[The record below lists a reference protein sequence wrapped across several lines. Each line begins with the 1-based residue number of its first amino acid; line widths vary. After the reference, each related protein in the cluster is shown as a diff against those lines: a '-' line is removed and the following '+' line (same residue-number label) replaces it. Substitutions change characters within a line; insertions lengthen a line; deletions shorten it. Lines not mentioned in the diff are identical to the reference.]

1 MKEFGLNFTLTFLIL
16 LLLAMISPLIEGGIK
31 GAGFYMLLFLLPVIT
46 MMSLVNAIYL
56 AIIDVFVI
64 NIKNK
69 IIFTFLPTLVTI
81 LFLLINMAT
90 STTKNYSSSNLF
102 FFFSIVTAVFISNFL
117 RYKRITKI

>member
-102 FFFSIVTAVFISNFL
+102 FMLFISFVSNIFPP
-117 RYKRITKI
+117 YT

>member
-102 FFFSIVTAVFISNFL
+102 FLFSIVTAVFISNFL